1 MRLRSITPSP
11 LLRWFAAA
19 TLVLWIGAN
28 VLCQSHCLLGPCA
41 DSDDA
46 DHHALEM
53 ADSHHGDEQA
63 PQPGH
68 QDGSEP
74 AACQTLKSA
83 LLGSSPSQPLA
94 PHFAVLYVLAPA
106 LLTFDATDIQTTPS
120 FSRQARLREWV
131 FTPEVCLGPAFR
143 SHAPPFSSL
152 T

>member
-1 MRLRSITPSP
+1 MRSRPTTLRP

-19 TLVLWIGAN
+19 TLVLWIGAQA
-28 VLCQSHCLLGPCA
+28 LCQSHCLLGPCA
-41 DSDDA
+41 DPNEA
-46 DHHALEM
+46 DHHSSDM
-53 ADSHHGDEQA
+53 AESHHGDEQA
-63 PQPGH
+63 PQPSH

-83 LLGSSPSQPLA
+83 LVGSGATPLVAPQLSLLYILA
-94 PHFAVLYVLAPA
+94 PSAWTLV
-106 LLTFDATDIQTTPS
+106 ATDIEAAAF

-143 SHAPPFSSL
+143 SLAPPFSSL